1 MDGQA
6 IIQFLNEYRYW
17 ILLPL
22 MIIEGPI
29 VTLIAAFMASLGVFN
44 IYAIFVLSVFGDMF
58 GDILFYIFGRK
69 SGMHFV
75 DHVGHHIG
83 ITRELVIRMEKFFVR
98 HGGKTIII
106 VKSTTGLC
114 WATFIA
120 AGIVKMP
127 FYKFMGYSFVG
138 GLMWSSFLVFTGYFF
153 GSFYEQIS
161 TYINYAGIIV
171 GGFAVV
177 FFIGISIY
185 KKHKTQDFF
194 KTNKSC

>member
-1 MDGQA
+1 MDGQE

-29 VTLIAAFMASLGVFN
+29 VTLIAAFMASMGVFN
-44 IYAIFVLSVFGDMF
+44 IYAVFILSVLGDILS
-58 GDILFYIFGRK
+58 DILFYGIGRK
-69 SGMHFV
+69 SGMQFV
-75 DHVGHHIG
+75 DHIGRRIG
-83 ITRELVIRMEKFFVR
+83 ITRELVIKMEKFFVR

-127 FYKFMGYSFVG
+127 FYKFLGSSFVG
-138 GLMWSSFLVFTGYFF
+138 GLAWSSFLVFVGYFF
-153 GSFYEQIS
+153 GSFYGQIS

-171 GGFAVV
+171 GGLAIM
-177 FFIGISIY
+177 FFIGINIY
-185 KKHKTQDFF
+185 KKHKTRDFF
-194 KTNKSC
+194 KTNESC